1 MASSAPATLSGTYRK
16 AAHCTELLGKAP
28 SLAELVP
35 ALSLIG
41 ERLSRTLAAALAR
54 LAGGDPPV
62 VSAGMPMDGTL
73 ASLQGDLEGLAAHT
87 LMVLDPGGLPLLA
100 TFEAETVFRLVDRT
114 FGGRGVLPDPIPEAF
129 PLSALL
135 LVDQIETCLGQ
146 ALGAA
151 LEGPTPYLARSL
163 RRDTSLRQLDPF
175 PRGEDLLMLTLEV
188 EETGFAPWSLRLSFP
203 VATLAAV
210 TLPPRRPAAGKG
222 RAQGRRPPMRPD
234 ARREPFASIPVEV
247 TALLV
252 DMTVPMAR
260 LSALSPGDV
269 LPVAVARSVPL
280 QLGGRTFATG
290 AVGELDDRVAVQIQ
304 IAF

>member
-1 MASSAPATLSGTYRK
+1 MASSAITGMSDAYRK
-16 AAHCTELLGKAP
+16 AAHCTELLGKPP
-28 SLAELVP
+28 SLSELVP
-35 ALSLIG
+35 ALSLVG
-41 ERLSRTLAAALAR
+41 ERLSRTLAAALAG

-87 LMVLDPGGLPLLA
+87 LMVLEPGGLPVLA

-114 FGGRGVLPDPIPEAF
+114 FGGRGALPDPIPEAF

-135 LVDQIETCLGQ
+135 LIDQIETCLGQ

-151 LEGPTPYLARSL
+151 LEGPAPYLARSL

-175 PRGEDLLMLTLEV
+175 PRGEELLMLTLEV
-188 EETGFAPWSLRLSFP
+188 EEPGFSPWSLRLSFP

-210 TLPPRRPAAGKG
+210 TMPPRRPAARKSRSHG
-222 RAQGRRPPMRPD
+222 RVPARPD

-252 DMTVPMAR
+252 DMTMPMAR